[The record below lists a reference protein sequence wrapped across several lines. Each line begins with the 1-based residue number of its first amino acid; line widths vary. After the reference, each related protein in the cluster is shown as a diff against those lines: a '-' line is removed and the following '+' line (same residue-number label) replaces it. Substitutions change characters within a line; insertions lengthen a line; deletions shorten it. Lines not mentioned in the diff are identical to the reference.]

1 MSSRSEDSRS
11 TEDRRP
17 DSEALAFG
25 ATEMQRFTT
34 PRHNLHLCLSAGS
47 FQWRIGAIN
56 KSKLLGEPMSELDV
70 FGFIGMNRSVFST
83 LFLCGVLM
91 PLAVVVVAYLFRHF
105 SGVIRGAAMISALIG
120 VVMLT
125 FFTMGAQNAFFMML
139 STLSE
144 MAGNGSEMATTF
156 LNSANM
162 PIGETINPPGW
173 MMALSLIQVV
183 INLVLTVY
191 VFLFAKWDNS

>member
-1 MSSRSEDSRS
+1 
-11 TEDRRP
+11 
-17 DSEALAFG
+17 
-25 ATEMQRFTT
+25 
-34 PRHNLHLCLSAGS
+34 
-47 FQWRIGAIN
+47 
-56 KSKLLGEPMSELDV
+56 MSELDV
-70 FGFIGMNRSVFST
+70 FGFIGMNRSIFST

-91 PLAVVVVAYLFRHF
+91 PLAVVIVAYLFRHF
-105 SGVIRGAAMISALIG
+105 SGVIRGAAMVSALIG

-156 LNSANM
+156 LSSANL

-173 MMALSLIQVV
+173 MMALSLVQVV

>member
-1 MSSRSEDSRS
+1 MVS
-11 TEDRRP
+11 T
-17 DSEALAFG
+17 
-25 ATEMQRFTT
+25 
-34 PRHNLHLCLSAGS
+34 
-47 FQWRIGAIN
+47 
-56 KSKLLGEPMSELDV
+56 
-70 FGFIGMNRSVFST
+70 
-83 LFLCGVLM
+83 
-91 PLAVVVVAYLFRHF
+91 
-105 SGVIRGAAMISALIG
+105 LIG

-125 FFTMGAQNAFFMML
+125 FFTMGAQTAFFMML

-191 VFLFAKWDNS
+191 VFLFAMWDNS

>member
-1 MSSRSEDSRS
+1 
-11 TEDRRP
+11 
-17 DSEALAFG
+17 
-25 ATEMQRFTT
+25 
-34 PRHNLHLCLSAGS
+34 
-47 FQWRIGAIN
+47 
-56 KSKLLGEPMSELDV
+56 
-70 FGFIGMNRSVFST
+70 
-83 LFLCGVLM
+83 
-91 PLAVVVVAYLFRHF
+91 
-105 SGVIRGAAMISALIG
+105 MISALIG

-139 STLSE
+139 SMLSQ

>member
-1 MSSRSEDSRS
+1 MAAVRFKLR
-11 TEDRRP
+11 
-17 DSEALAFG
+17 FG
-25 ATEMQRFTT
+25 AITE
-34 PRHNLHLCLSAGS
+34 
-47 FQWRIGAIN
+47 
-56 KSKLLGEPMSELDV
+56 SKLLGEPMSELDV
-70 FGFIGMNRSVFST
+70 FGFIGMNRSIFST

-105 SGVIRGAAMISALIG
+105 PGVIRGAAMVSTLIG
-120 VVMLT
+120 VVLLT
-125 FFTMGAQNAFFMML
+125 FFTMAAQNSFFVML

-156 LNSANM
+156 LSSANL

>member
-1 MSSRSEDSRS
+1 
-11 TEDRRP
+11 
-17 DSEALAFG
+17 
-25 ATEMQRFTT
+25 
-34 PRHNLHLCLSAGS
+34 
-47 FQWRIGAIN
+47 
-56 KSKLLGEPMSELDV
+56 MSELDV
-70 FGFIGMNRSVFST
+70 FGFIGMNRSIFST

-105 SGVIRGAAMISALIG
+105 PGVIRGAAMVSTLIG

-125 FFTMGAQNAFFMML
+125 FFTMAAQNSFFVML

-144 MAGNGSEMATTF
+144 MSGNGSEMAATF
-156 LNSANM
+156 LSSANL